1 MFLYSSQQMNYI
13 DKYNEE
19 VLKVDTVTLMGR
31 AGKALAQA
39 ALKLN
44 KKKIAI
50 VCGGGNNGGD
60 GLACAGILADALEA
74 DVFLTGEVKSQAA
87 KYYFEKL
94 QNTKIKIYKDFEINF
109 STYDIIIDAILGTG
123 LKKEVA
129 GRLKEIIQA
138 INDSGAFVI
147 SADIPSGLNS
157 DNGLVEGICVRADLT
172 VTFVGYKLG
181 HFLNQ
186 GPDNC
191 GEIILDDIGA
201 FIPEGDYVLVPE
213 KICLPKRKK
222 SSHKGD
228 FANIKIIAGSANMCG
243 AAYLGLSAANAA
255 LTSGAGLV
263 TLAVPD
269 SVKCAYMPR
278 VTESMLYFLSDSDGK
293 VVFVKDEI
301 DGLLNKADVLIIGM
315 GLGKSDE
322 VGKIIDYVLKKYSLT
337 VIIDADGINSLNL
350 ESLKD
355 TNCRVILTPHIGEF
369 ARLINISIDEV
380 KRDSIALAKKF
391 SQDYGVITVLKSNA
405 TVITDG
411 EKVLI
416 NITGTPAQAK
426 GGSGDCLA
434 GCMGALQKVLPPL
447 DACFAACYIC
457 GRAAQKAESLKGSY
471 SVLASD
477 IIDNIPKV
485 IKELTER

>member
-1 MFLYSSQQMNYI
+1 MNYI

-19 VLKVDTVTLMGR
+19 VLGVDTVTLMGR
-31 AGKALAQA
+31 AGKALARE

-44 KKKIAI
+44 KKKITV

-60 GLACAGILADALEA
+60 GLACAGILADFLET

-87 KYYFEKL
+87 KYYLEQL
-94 QNTKIKIYKDFEINF
+94 QKTKVKIYKDFENDF
-109 STYDIIIDAILGTG
+109 SRYDIIIDAILGTG
-123 LKKEVA
+123 LKKEVRN
-129 GRLKEIIQA
+129 GLKEIIRA
-138 INDSGAFVI
+138 INESGAFVI

-157 DNGLVEGICVRADLT
+157 DNGLVEGFCVKADLT
-172 VTFVGYKLG
+172 VTFAGYKPG
-181 HFLNQ
+181 QFLNQ
-186 GPDNC
+186 GPDYC
-191 GEIILDDIGA
+191 GRIILDDIGA
-201 FIPEGDYVLVPE
+201 AIPEGDYVFVPD
-213 KICLPKRKK
+213 KIKLPERKK

-263 TLAVPD
+263 TLAAPE
-269 SVKCAYMPR
+269 SIKCAYMPR
-278 VTESMLYFLSDSDGK
+278 VTESMLFFLSDFDGK
-293 VVFVKDEI
+293 VLFKKDEI
-301 DGLLNKADVLIIGM
+301 DNLLQKADVLIIGM
-315 GLGKSDE
+315 GLGKSAE
-322 VGKIIDYVLKKYSLT
+322 ITKIIDYVLKNYSLT
-337 VIIDADGINSLNL
+337 VIIDADGINSLYL

-355 TNCRVILTPHIGEF
+355 TKCRVILTPHIGEF
-369 ARLINISIDEV
+369 ARLINVSTDEV
-380 KRDSIALAKKF
+380 RRDSIQLAKRF
-391 SQDYGVITVLKSNA
+391 SADFGVITVLKSNA

-411 EKVLI
+411 IKVLV

-447 DACFAACYIC
+447 DACFAACFIC
-457 GRAAQKAESLKGSY
+457 GLAAQKAESLKGSY

-477 IIDNIPKV
+477 IIENIPGV
-485 IKELTER
+485 IKELTEK